1 MNKLAKS
8 LLVGLLENESQ
19 VTALYGGG
27 FKPPTNG
34 HFEVVEKTLR
44 DHPEITKFYI
54 VIGSGVRNNIT
65 QDESYS
71 IWNIYKQYLPSQ
83 VEIVTSQSPLKYI
96 KDYLEENP
104 DIKTYAVLGTRE
116 GNEGDIED
124 FVKRKDFF
132 EKYGENV
139 EVLNIIT
146 GDGISGTN
154 ARKAATQSKE
164 EFFKY
169 IPTQLTDKE
178 KNTVF
183 GYVASVIK
191 ENIEIP
197 KFDYT
202 PKIKSLTKYMIEQGL
217 NIQPLPKVKF
227 VKDDAK
233 NAEDF
238 FGKTAYYDS
247 DNRIIVLYTMNRHP
261 KDIMRSFAHE
271 MIHHMQNCEGR
282 LSNIT
287 TQNTNEGGDLPE
299 IEREAYEKGNM
310 YFRNWEDS
318 IKNPSTYVNESE
330 KHNYPKLFHH
340 RLHESM
346 SELNLSG
353 DNVGNINGDSLS
365 GEFNIEDMIYVYNIV
380 KIKNPYSDKGLFY
393 NIGFHPKGNK
403 TDESTGNISGGD
415 YVRVLNTMYKII
427 KDFIN
432 EYHPEYVGI
441 SSMDNDYSKN
451 YHNIYAN
458 LVKNNNIPGY
468 FKKDNNL
475 LFTNKDGNKGRI
487 IVLKK
492 SKSNLTEG
500 RYDKISN
507 QISSTIFN
515 EWKEDFENGEDSS
528 RVNKLF
534 PFEENEIDVDANIS
548 FIPELND
555 LNIDGGADSETDYL
569 EIRFEVDPKLLPKMW
584 SEISMNL
591 KDVVRHEIEHLT
603 HGEGSNLKPGKFLE
617 DDQLI
622 RNLIDAKLLPKAEY
636 FKLEKEIDAQLQ
648 GMYFRAKK
656 EKRPFID
663 VLDTYLNSQKITPKE
678 KEEILDIWRTRAKAL
693 SLPKF

>member
-27 FKPPTNG
+27 FKPPTKG

-139 EVLNIIT
+139 EVLNIVT

-191 ENIEIP
+191 ENLETP
-197 KFDYT
+197 KFDYS
-202 PKIKSLTKYMIEQGL
+202 PKIQSLTKYMITQGL

-227 VKDDAK
+227 VKDDDENAK
-233 NAEDF
+233 DF

-247 DNRIIVLYTMNRHP
+247 NNRVIVLYTMNRHP

-365 GEFNIEDMIYVYNIV
+365 GEFNIGDMIYVYNIV
-380 KIKNPYSDKGLFY
+380 KIKNPYNDKGLFY
-393 NIGFHPKGNK
+393 NIEFHPKGNK
-403 TDESTGNISGGD
+403 TDEPTGNISGGD

-555 LNIDGGADSETDYL
+555 LNVDGGADSETDYL

-603 HGEGSNLKPGKFLE
+603 HGEGSNLKPGKFIE

-622 RNLIDAKLLPKAEY
+622 RNLIDAKLLPKSEY

-663 VLDTYLNSQKITPKE
+663 VLDTYLNSQNITPEE
-678 KEEILDIWRTRAKAL
+678 KEEVLDIWRTRAKAL

>member
-8 LLVGLLENESQ
+8 LLVGLLENESE
-19 VTALYGGG
+19 VVALYGGG
-27 FKPPTNG
+27 FKPPTKG

-139 EVLNIIT
+139 EVLNIVT

-191 ENIEIP
+191 ENLETP
-197 KFDYT
+197 KFDYS
-202 PKIKSLTKYMIEQGL
+202 PKIQSLTKYMITQGL

-227 VKDDAK
+227 VKDDDENAK
-233 NAEDF
+233 DF

-247 DNRIIVLYTMNRHP
+247 NNRVIVLYTMNRHP

-365 GEFNIEDMIYVYNIV
+365 GEFNIGDMIYVYNIV
-380 KIKNPYSDKGLFY
+380 KIKNPYNDKGLFY
-393 NIGFHPKGNK
+393 NIEFHPKGNK
-403 TDESTGNISGGD
+403 TDEPTGNISGGD

-515 EWKEDFENGEDSS
+515 EWKKDFENGEDSS

-555 LNIDGGADSETDYL
+555 LNVDGGADSETDYL

-622 RNLIDAKLLPKAEY
+622 RNLIDAKLLPKSEY

-663 VLDTYLNSQKITPKE
+663 VLDTYLNSQNITPEE
-678 KEEILDIWRTRAKAL
+678 KEEVLDIWRTRAKAL

>member
-8 LLVGLLENESQ
+8 LLVGLLENESE
-19 VTALYGGG
+19 VVALYGGG
-27 FKPPTNG
+27 FKPPTKG

-139 EVLNIIT
+139 EVLNIVT

-191 ENIEIP
+191 ENLETP
-197 KFDYT
+197 KFDYS
-202 PKIKSLTKYMIEQGL
+202 PKIQSLTKYMITQGL

-227 VKDDAK
+227 VKDDDENAK
-233 NAEDF
+233 DF

-247 DNRIIVLYTMNRHP
+247 NNRVIVLYTMNRHP

-365 GEFNIEDMIYVYNIV
+365 GEFNIGDMIYVYNIV
-380 KIKNPYSDKGLFY
+380 KIKNPYNDKGLFY
-393 NIGFHPKGNK
+393 NIEFHPKGNK
-403 TDESTGNISGGD
+403 TDEPTGNISGGD

-555 LNIDGGADSETDYL
+555 LNVDGGADSETDYL

-663 VLDTYLNSQKITPKE
+663 VLDTYLNSQNITPEE
-678 KEEILDIWRTRAKAL
+678 KEEVLDIWRTRAKAL

>member
-27 FKPPTNG
+27 FKPPTKG

-104 DIKTYAVLGTRE
+104 DIKTYAILGTRE

-139 EVLNIIT
+139 EVLNIVT

-191 ENIEIP
+191 ENLETP
-197 KFDYT
+197 KFDYS
-202 PKIKSLTKYMIEQGL
+202 PKIQSLTKYMITQGL

-227 VKDDAK
+227 VKDDDENAK
-233 NAEDF
+233 DF

-247 DNRIIVLYTMNRHP
+247 NNRIIVLYTMNRHP

-318 IKNPSTYVNESE
+318 IKNPSIYVNESE

-340 RLHESM
+340 RLHESI

-365 GEFNIEDMIYVYNIV
+365 GEFNIGDMIYVYNIV
-380 KIKNPYSDKGLFY
+380 KIKNPYNDKGLFY
-393 NIGFHPKGNK
+393 NIEFHPKGNK
-403 TDESTGNISGGD
+403 TDEPTGNISGGD

-555 LNIDGGADSETDYL
+555 LNVDGGADSETDYL

-663 VLDTYLNSQKITPKE
+663 VLDTYLNSQKITPEE
-678 KEEILDIWRTRAKAL
+678 KEEVLDIWRTRAKAL

>member
-27 FKPPTNG
+27 FKPPTKG

-139 EVLNIIT
+139 EVLNIVT

-191 ENIEIP
+191 ENLETP
-197 KFDYT
+197 KFDYS
-202 PKIKSLTKYMIEQGL
+202 PKIQSLTKYMINQGL

-227 VKDDAK
+227 VKDDDENAK
-233 NAEDF
+233 DF

-247 DNRIIVLYTMNRHP
+247 NNRVIVLYTMNRHP

-318 IKNPSTYVNESE
+318 IKNPSIYVNESE

-340 RLHESM
+340 RLHESI

-365 GEFNIEDMIYVYNIV
+365 GEFNIGDMIYVYNIV
-380 KIKNPYSDKGLFY
+380 KIKNPYNDKGLFY
-393 NIGFHPKGNK
+393 NIEFHPKGNK
-403 TDESTGNISGGD
+403 TDEPTENISGGD

-432 EYHPEYVGI
+432 EYHSEYVGI

-663 VLDTYLNSQKITPKE
+663 VLDTYLNSQNITPEE

>member
-8 LLVGLLENESQ
+8 LLVGLLENESE
-19 VTALYGGG
+19 VVALYGGG
-27 FKPPTNG
+27 FKPPTKG

-104 DIKTYAVLGTRE
+104 DIKTYAILGTRE

-139 EVLNIIT
+139 EVLNIVT

-191 ENIEIP
+191 ENLETS
-197 KFDYT
+197 KFDYS
-202 PKIKSLTKYMIEQGL
+202 PKIQSLTKYMITQGL

-227 VKDDAK
+227 VKDDDENAK
-233 NAEDF
+233 DF

-247 DNRIIVLYTMNRHP
+247 NNRIIVLYTMNRHP

-318 IKNPSTYVNESE
+318 IKNPSIYVNESE

-340 RLHESM
+340 RLHESI

-365 GEFNIEDMIYVYNIV
+365 GEFNIGDMIYVYNIV

-393 NIGFHPKGNK
+393 NIEFNPKGNK
-403 TDESTGNISGGD
+403 TDEPTGNISGGD

-555 LNIDGGADSETDYL
+555 LNVDGGADSETDYL

-603 HGEGSNLKPGKFLE
+603 HGEGSNLKPGKFIE

-622 RNLIDAKLLPKAEY
+622 RNLIDAKLLPKSEY

-663 VLDTYLNSQKITPKE
+663 VLDTYLNSQNITPEE
-678 KEEILDIWRTRAKAL
+678 KEEVLDIWRTRAKAL

>member
-27 FKPPTNG
+27 FKPPTKG

-139 EVLNIIT
+139 EVLNIVT

-191 ENIEIP
+191 ENLETP
-197 KFDYT
+197 KFDYS
-202 PKIKSLTKYMIEQGL
+202 PKIQSLTKYMITQGL

-227 VKDDAK
+227 VKDDDENAK
-233 NAEDF
+233 DF

-247 DNRIIVLYTMNRHP
+247 NNRVIVLYTMNRHP

-365 GEFNIEDMIYVYNIV
+365 GEFNIGDMIYVYNIV

-393 NIGFHPKGNK
+393 NIEFHPKGNK
-403 TDESTGNISGGD
+403 TDEPTGNISGGD

-534 PFEENEIDVDANIS
+534 PFEKNEIDVDANIS

-603 HGEGSNLKPGKFLE
+603 HGEGFNLKPGKFKE

-622 RNLIDAKLLPKAEY
+622 RNLINAELLPKAEY

-663 VLDTYLNSQKITPKE
+663 VLTTYLNSQTITPE
-678 KEEILDIWRTRAKAL
+678 QKEEILDIWRTRAKAL